1 MLTSPGL
8 SPACSPRMSYS
19 KGGGQANGQHGK
31 AQGTHVF
38 HYPKSNPSY
47 DKRNSNENQG
57 GPNQKTI
64 MMNLNGRLAA
74 YLERVRMLGQANGEL
89 ELKINEVY
97 EKRAKVRQDTSG
109 YEKTVAELESQI
121 KRAQMT
127 HFELWLS
134 MEHTKRVAD
143 GFKAKYEAERAHYD
157 EVAADV
163 KGLQRVSSDLRLE
176 KSNLEMELQTR
187 TEELACLKRDQQ
199 EDTRKLRTQARCQ
212 VNVEVD
218 SRKATD
224 LTETMAEMREQ
235 YDSIADRHQKDIK
248 SQLDWQSEG
257 LPHQNRTEEE
267 ALHIQ
272 KNELAVLRRTFR
284 SLEIEAEVQHKMKSS
299 KEVTLCETESAY
311 TNQLQSIQEA
321 VSRREEELAKIKA
334 EARQLTSDDRILHYL
349 KDLLE
354 MEIGTYSLLM
364 DEEDDRIK
372 DVFFPTTDAN
382 PPASKSKH
390 KSKSITTK
398 SQKGAQDRKDG
409 TGPQADHW
417 DGHE

>member
-1 MLTSPGL
+1 M
-8 SPACSPRMSYS
+8 
-19 KGGGQANGQHGK
+19 GQGHSLREVPNVPPS
-31 AQGTHVF
+31 AQV
-38 HYPKSNPSY
+38 
-47 DKRNSNENQG
+47 
-57 GPNQKTI
+57 
-64 MMNLNGRLAA
+64 
-74 YLERVRMLGQANGEL
+74 LE
-89 ELKINEVY
+89 
-97 EKRAKVRQDTSG
+97 
-109 YEKTVAELESQI
+109 
-121 KRAQMT
+121 
-127 HFELWLS
+127 H
-134 MEHTKRVAD
+134 D
-143 GFKAKYEAERAHYD
+143 GFRPKLSRYEAERAHYD

-372 DVFFPTTDAN
+372 MCFFSDN
-382 PPASKSKH
+382 
-390 KSKSITTK
+390 
-398 SQKGAQDRKDG
+398 
-409 TGPQADHW
+409 
-417 DGHE
+417 